1 MNNANNINSHFGDDY
16 TKFHEQ
22 VKSEK
27 IAISPKLKSVLLR
40 VADRIKDKA
49 FRDKAVERIKKVA

>member
-16 TKFHEQ
+16 LKSDEQ
-22 VKSEK
+22 VKSGK

-49 FRDKAVERIKKVA
+49 LRDKAVERIKKVA

>member
-16 TKFHEQ
+16 KT
-22 VKSEK
+22 EK

>member
-16 TKFHEQ
+16 FKSDEQ
-22 VKSEK
+22 VKSGK
-27 IAISPKLKSVLLR
+27 IVYSPKLKDVLLR

-49 FRDKAVERIKKVA
+49 FRDKAIARLNKVA

>member
-22 VKSEK
+22 VKSGK
-27 IAISPKLKSVLLR
+27 IVISPKFKAAL
-40 VADRIKDKA
+40 DKV
-49 FRDKAVERIKKVA
+49 VERLKKVA